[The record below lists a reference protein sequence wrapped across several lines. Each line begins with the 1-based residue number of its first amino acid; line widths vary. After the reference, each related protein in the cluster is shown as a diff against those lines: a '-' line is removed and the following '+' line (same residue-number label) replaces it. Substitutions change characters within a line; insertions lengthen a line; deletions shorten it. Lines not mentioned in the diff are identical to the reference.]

1 MQTFGTRVV
10 VVRGGTVSDQQGQ
23 WSIDG
28 PSTITL
34 KTSRVGLMSF
44 HAHAPVVDGTVRIG
58 EGDVEVQ
65 FDVAIDQVATGNP
78 LLDPE
83 VHALVRA
90 QSDGRLR
97 FQGRGSDFGALTG
110 TASAGTISIP
120 LELTADQPQ
129 TSGDG
134 ADLQINGQTSFS
146 NIHVPLPGLGHIK
159 HIEIDISGVLTLLRR
174 TAEAG

>member
-1 MQTFGTRVV
+1 MSERA
-10 VVRGGTVSDQQGQ
+10 GQ
-23 WSIDG
+23 WSVDG
-28 PSTITL
+28 PSTISL

-44 HAHAPVVDGTVRIG
+44 HAHAPVVHGTVRIDD
-58 EGDVEVQ
+58 GDVEVQ

-97 FQGRGSDFGALTG
+97 FQGNGADLTALTG

-120 LELTADQPQ
+120 LELVAAESQ
-129 TSGDG
+129 TTDDG
-134 ADLQINGQTSFS
+134 VDLQINGQTSFKD
-146 NIHVPLPGLGHIK
+146 IHVPLPGLGHIK
-159 HIEIDISGVLTLLRR
+159 HIDIDISGVLTLLRR

>member
-1 MQTFGTRVV
+1 MSTNT
-10 VVRGGTVSDQQGQ
+10 GQ
-23 WSIDG
+23 WAVDG
-28 PSTITL
+28 PSTISL

-44 HAHAPVVDGTVRIG
+44 HAHAPVVDGEVHIND
-58 EGDVEVQ
+58 GDVQVQ

-97 FQGRGSDFGALTG
+97 FQGSGSQLGALTG
-110 TASAGTISIP
+110 TASAGTITIP
-120 LELTADQPQ
+120 LELVAAESQ
-129 TSGDG
+129 TTEDG
-134 ADLQINGQTSFS
+134 VDLQINGQTSFKD
-146 NIHVPLPGLGHIK
+146 IHVPLPGLGHIK
-159 HIEIDISGVLTLLRR
+159 HIDIDITGVLTLLRH